1 MLLLALLF
9 VPRLLLLLWLSLLL
23 MILRSCL
30 LLLCR
35 SCLLLLCRSCL
46 LLLCRSCLLF
56 LSPGL
61 SLLLLCSRL
70 RLRLVLCRLSAILM
84 VFFLRER
91 RNSRSEKQEHCCRAD
106 DSKCFHDCCLRY

>member
-35 SCLLLLCRSCL
+35 SCLL
-46 LLLCRSCLLF
+46 F
-56 LSPGL
+56 LSLGL